1 MIQAVLTD
9 IEGTTSSLSFVKDV
23 LFPYSRAHL
32 REFVQTHA
40 GDPEVRRLLDD
51 ARREAGAAL
60 DDATLVEMLIR
71 WIDEDRKLTPLKAL
85 QGLIWDSGY
94 RRGELTGHVYD
105 DAERLLR
112 VWRDRGLRL
121 YVFSSGS
128 VKAQQLLFG
137 HTEKGDLRVLFDG
150 YFDTTIGAKKDAA
163 AYRRIAESIGLA
175 PADIVFLSDVAEE
188 LDAAQT
194 AGMKT
199 CWLVRAGDT
208 PASDRHPI
216 ARNFDEIRINEPD
229 AAPE

>member
-40 GDPEVRRLLDD
+40 GDPGVRRLLDD

-60 DDATLVEMLIR
+60 DDAALVETLLR

-85 QGLIWDSGY
+85 QGLIWDIGY
-94 RRGELTGHVYD
+94 RRGELTGHIYD
-105 DAERLLR
+105 DAYRLLR
-112 VWRDRGLRL
+112 RWRDRGLRL

-137 HTEKGDLRVLFDG
+137 HTDKGDLRVLFDG
-150 YFDTTIGAKKDAA
+150 YFDTAIGAKKDAA

-175 PADIVFLSDVAEE
+175 PGNIVFLSDVAEE
-188 LDAAQT
+188 LDAAQ
-194 AGMKT
+194 ASGMKT
-199 CWLVRAGDT
+199 CWLVRTGDAT
-208 PASDRHPI
+208 ADNRHPV
-216 ARNFDEIRINEPD
+216 ARTFDEIRINEPD